1 MCDKLAEIPKIQR
14 TQLEWNRELERPGS
28 IMSEWKK
35 ESKIEIKLK
44 LSTVSRTCRE
54 ISASHF
60 SVQCSTM
67 LYAYMNPISFCCYLN
82 ARWRENA
89 VSTLVCTSFE
99 MIYAHMHTLTG
110 AHVKCIGKFRC
121 KLEMNRE
128 AHRRTTWKA
137 VLYLLLLPLILYFA
151 PFFSCFPPFFFTF
164 SSIFVYDIYLYM
176 CVGCV
181 GCVCECEC

>member
-44 LSTVSRTCRE
+44 LSWDKCV
-54 ISASHF
+54 AF
-60 SVQCSTM
+60 QCTM
-67 LYAYMNPISFCCYLN
+67 LYNAICIYMNPISFCCYLN

-151 PFFSCFPPFFFTF
+151 PFFSCFPSYSF
-164 SSIFVYDIYLYM
+164 IFVYDIYLYM